1 VRTTDSKHYC
11 KACYDAA
18 VMSKESSKNK
28 SSFLRS
34 GLPIVNSYFRVAIFL
49 LFVSIF
55 SVAGFAA
62 TSLREYIHRLDEAGT
77 LASDLAQN
85 ADGSEY
91 ETEEL
96 QRLTKLLPA
105 TEDIAR
111 DAASQDIVHVD
122 NSWLHESIKK
132 LDADDEEMRASQLQ
146 EISERLQALHQ
157 ILTAKP
163 SSNATVTPSKEKLQE
178 ILNRSEYKPDEAKAS
193 SIQAWLKRMG
203 KRFTDWLRKFF
214 SNNQKPD
221 GVSPLNF
228 TGMPDLA
235 RIFLVAALA
244 VFLIWAFVTLF
255 KRLRQNGG
263 KIRKTAKEKVEIL
276 GEVFD
281 ADITGDDL
289 IKDAAEMARRGDYRM
304 AIRRAYLAMLYEMEQ
319 RGKLRLHRAK
329 TNNDYLKELRNDKY
343 TYPSVEIMTNRYE
356 RVWYGLSAATMEDYS
371 GFIENYREV
380 AR

>member
-1 VRTTDSKHYC
+1 MRTTDGKHYC

-18 VMSKESSKNK
+18 VMTEQILMNK
-28 SSFLRS
+28 SCLLATKLPVAFLC
-34 GLPIVNSYFRVAIFL
+34 FHL
-49 LFVSIF
+49 LALLLTVCIF
-55 SVAGFAA
+55 SATGFAA
-62 TSLREYIHRLDEAGT
+62 TSLKEYIHRLDEAAK

-85 ADGSEY
+85 NDGNEA
-91 ETEEL
+91 ETTEL
-96 QRLTKLLPA
+96 QRLTRLLPA

-111 DAASQDIVHVD
+111 DAASQEIVHVD

-132 LDADDEEMRASQLQ
+132 LATDDEEKRAEQLQ
-146 EISERLQALHQ
+146 EIRERLSALHQ
-157 ILTAKP
+157 SLTAKY
-163 SSNATVTPSKEKLQE
+163 SLNTTPTASKEKLQD
-178 ILNRSEYKPDEAKAS
+178 ILNRREYNLDQEKSS
-193 SIQAWLKRMG
+193 SIQAWLKRTMKRIFEWLEKLFSGG
-203 KRFTDWLRKFF
+203 KKSDVPQGTI
-214 SNNQKPD
+214 
-221 GVSPLNF
+221 G
-228 TGMPDLA
+228 GMPDLA
-235 RIFLVAALA
+235 RIFIVAALA

-255 KRLRQNGG
+255 KRLRQHGG
-263 KIRKTAKEKVEIL
+263 KIKKTARDKVEIL
-276 GEVFD
+276 GEVFE

-343 TYPSVEIMTNRYE
+343 TYPSVEFMTNRYE
-356 RVWYGLSAATMEDYS
+356 KVWYGLSAATMEDYS